1 MKLIL
6 IVQLVVVCTGP
17 TFGRH
22 TGVTEIMTRAIV
34 HGSVS
39 GVTRLSGYSGCVA
52 GQLHVKQEVLEE
64 SEE

>member
-1 MKLIL
+1 M
-6 IVQLVVVCTGP
+6 QLVVVCTEP

-22 TGVTEIMTRAIV
+22 TAVAENMTRLLK
-34 HGSVS
+34 GSVS
-39 GVTRLSGYSGCVA
+39 GVTRLSEYSGCVA